1 MPDATDILKADAE
14 GRYFDALGLDS
25 DVAVEAVR
33 EREVVL
39 CHRYRAQPD
48 VVAAVHH
55 AAEQAVD
62 LLRTAISIPAVV
74 DRLLLKW
81 RPAWGVPS
89 EDLSA
94 FLRAQLNL
102 ERMVSD
108 ILGTIRQHGL
118 VTEQEVLNIC
128 LMVLAGQEGQLKHE
142 MAMWYVSRAAGI
154 RNRAVADFNAA
165 SQGAS
170 LARAATLAGSLKTS
184 LRAALACAERARMLE
199 PGHQE
204 VLGAVSKLHDDVAQ
218 ADGVLASCRMHAAAQ
233 QEAWLSGCLGRL
245 IVLVALVGG
254 LGLVGSLCNRC
265 QKRSAQ
271 TSGSLR
277 LGRLEVPPSHSY
289 GAPAVVPVKQ
299 APAASDTYPVVPFPP
314 SGVLRRFHTSEAI
327 APFEISTGL
336 SGCNFYVK
344 MVNLRTGKTAVT
356 IFIRAGQSVTLDMP
370 LGSYEMRYATGA
382 RWYGTRHL
390 FGVNTQ
396 YNKADAVFDF
406 THYGS
411 EVRGHRVE
419 LYLQPGGN
427 LSTSTISAAQFG
439 D

>member
-218 ADGVLASCRMHAAAQ
+218 ADGVLASSREMV
-233 QEAWLSGCLGRL
+233 W
-245 IVLVALVGG
+245 ALVG
-254 LGLVGSLCNRC
+254 
-265 QKRSAQ
+265 
-271 TSGSLR
+271 
-277 LGRLEVPPSHSY
+277 
-289 GAPAVVPVKQ
+289 
-299 APAASDTYPVVPFPP
+299 D
-314 SGVLRRFHTSEAI
+314 
-327 APFEISTGL
+327 
-336 SGCNFYVK
+336 
-344 MVNLRTGKTAVT
+344 
-356 IFIRAGQSVTLDMP
+356 
-370 LGSYEMRYATGA
+370 
-382 RWYGTRHL
+382 
-390 FGVNTQ
+390 
-396 YNKADAVFDF
+396 
-406 THYGS
+406 
-411 EVRGHRVE
+411 
-419 LYLQPGGN
+419 
-427 LSTSTISAAQFG
+427 STISRAFFSGMTASRILVSDWLSTQRPPAESTLSPIRVRAVTG
-439 D
+439 NCLCNSSIRSTNDNAGG